1 MGTSA
6 QHAYFLVEL
15 TNVVLSHTR
24 DKWMDERAFTN
35 LACSGVW
42 SLSVARGDYIVCLR
56 GLSLHLRFLSLFLP
70 HGPAVA
76 AVPVGLD
83 EPWPPSIRGAGTYP
97 YDAARASECPW
108 CWVRS

>member
-24 DKWMDERAFTN
+24 DEWMDERAFTN

-42 SLSVARGDYIVCLR
+42 SLSVACGDYIV
-56 GLSLHLRFLSLFLP
+56 
-70 HGPAVA
+70 
-76 AVPVGLD
+76 
-83 EPWPPSIRGAGTYP
+83 
-97 YDAARASECPW
+97 
-108 CWVRS
+108 

>member
-24 DKWMDERAFTN
+24 DEWMDERAFTN

-42 SLSVARGDYIVCLR
+42 SLSVARGDYIV
-56 GLSLHLRFLSLFLP
+56 
-70 HGPAVA
+70 
-76 AVPVGLD
+76 
-83 EPWPPSIRGAGTYP
+83 
-97 YDAARASECPW
+97 
-108 CWVRS
+108 